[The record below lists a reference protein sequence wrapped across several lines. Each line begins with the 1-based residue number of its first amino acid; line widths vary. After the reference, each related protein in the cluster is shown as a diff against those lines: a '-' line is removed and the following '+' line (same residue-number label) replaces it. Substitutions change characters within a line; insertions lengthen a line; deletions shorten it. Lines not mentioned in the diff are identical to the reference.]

1 VAYSA
6 DMMRKV
12 VARAL
17 EAGRIA
23 AGDPR
28 KQRVKLDGFDFD
40 LLTGGRCQ
48 EFVREC
54 FESAL
59 GWPARSWKYAAPSA
73 KVALQRMTRD
83 GFRVT
88 GDPRAGDVIGHC
100 SGTYGH
106 IAIVVG
112 DVGGKL
118 TCAENTSSASRGNPR
133 RAGTKLTPV
142 ADMGGITHVIRFCK
156 ERIDAEP
163 EPAPALDT
171 TNAWQ
176 FSARDESGD
185 VLASGIATTWWDHPT
200 RTGVPADKPG
210 LIACSIPRGKCDA
223 TAGSPFSAYDI
234 PDFAV
239 VRVYYPKTGKV
250 VYAPIID
257 EGPGFQATAGTG
269 KPGSAMID
277 LTRAAKQALGFA
289 DPMVNDTVTIRILR
303 DSAAAGRKLCK

>member
-1 VAYSA
+1 
-6 DMMRKV
+6 MMRKV

-223 TAGSPFSAYDI
+223 TAGSPFAAYDI
-234 PDFAV
+234 PDYSV
-239 VRVYYPKTGKV
+239 VRVYYPKTGRV
-250 VYAPIID
+250 IYAPIID

-289 DPMVNDTVTIRILR
+289 SDMTNDTVTIRILR

>member
-1 VAYSA
+1 MAYSA

-17 EAGRIA
+17 EVANIA
-23 AGDPR
+23 QTDPY

-59 GWPARSWKYAAPSA
+59 GWPARSWAYAAPSA

-88 GDPRAGDVIGHC
+88 GPPRKGDVIGHC

-106 IAIVVG
+106 IAIVV
-112 DVGGKL
+112 DAK
-118 TCAENTSSASRGNPR
+118 TCAENTSSARRGNPM
-133 RAGTKLTPV
+133 RAGTKLTPL
-142 ADMGGITHVIRFCK
+142 ADMPGITHVIRFCP
-156 ERIDAEP
+156 D
-163 EPAPALDT
+163 ALDASRSVAAQPNQPQI
-171 TNAWQ
+171 TNAWR
-176 FSARDESGD
+176 FTTRDDSGD
-185 VLASGIATTWWDHPT
+185 IVATGLATTWWDHVT
-200 RTGVPADKPG
+200 RTGIPADKPG
-210 LIACSIPRGKCDA
+210 LIACSLPRGLCA
-223 TAGSPFSAYDI
+223 ETAGSPFADV
-234 PDFAV
+234 PDFAI
-239 VRVYYPKTGKV
+239 VRVYYAPTGKV
-250 VYAPIID
+250 VYAPVID
-257 EGPGFQATAGTG
+257 EGPGFSATAGTG

-277 LTRAAKQALGFA
+277 LTRAAKVALGFPTDMTNA
-289 DPMVNDTVTIRILR
+289 EVTIRILR